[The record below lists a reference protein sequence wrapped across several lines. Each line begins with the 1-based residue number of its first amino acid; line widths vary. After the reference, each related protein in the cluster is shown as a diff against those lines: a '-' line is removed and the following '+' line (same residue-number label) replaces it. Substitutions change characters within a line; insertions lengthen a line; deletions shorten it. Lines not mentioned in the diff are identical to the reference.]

1 MLTIS
6 AYTIAFLTLLLTGLS
21 FRVSRLL
28 AAFAMLT
35 RGFAA

>member
-6 AYTIAFLTLLLTGLS
+6 AYTIAFLTLLTGLS